1 MKKLSLMIAGIALLA
16 SAAFGAGVDGK
27 WTAEMKMG
35 GRRNADAKTQ
45 SVTLD
50 LKANG
55 GKLEGSVATGRKG
68 ASVTIQDGKIEGN
81 KFSFTTVVASKK
93 KGDQKIRW
101 EGTLEGDTLK
111 GTRAVEGAKR
121 AQDFTAKRS

>member
-1 MKKLSLMIAGIALLA
+1 MKKLSLMIAGLFLWV
-16 SAAFGAGVDGK
+16 SAALGAGIDGK

-45 SVTLD
+45 AITMD
-50 LKANG
+50 LKASG
-55 GKLEGSVATGRKG
+55 DKLEGSVSAGRKG
-68 ASVTIQDGKIEGN
+68 AGVTIQDGKIEGN

-101 EGTLEGDTLK
+101 EGTVEGDTLK
-111 GTRAVEGAKR
+111 GTRGVEGAKR